1 MYIGMFIKYIHVH
14 KKVVLSK
21 YLVSFSFCNFLQQI
35 KTFKDYVGLYLK
47 ARDDDED
54 DMVLGDSEK
63 KANSVVHEVVNNR
76 WEVCVTTST
85 KGFQQA
91 SFVNSIATTKV

>member
-1 MYIGMFIKYIHVH
+1 MSRLKSICDLFFMKKFI
-14 KKVVLSK
+14 
-21 YLVSFSFCNFLQQI
+21 FNGQQI

-47 ARDDDED
+47 ARDDED
-54 DMVLGDSEK
+54 DLALGSDSEK
-63 KANSVVHEVVNNR
+63 KTNSVVHEVVNKR

>member
-1 MYIGMFIKYIHVH
+1 M
-14 KKVVLSK
+14 
-21 YLVSFSFCNFLQQI
+21 
-35 KTFKDYVGLYLK
+35 K
-47 ARDDDED
+47 ARDDED
-54 DMVLGDSEK
+54 DLALCSDSEK
-63 KANSVVHEVVNNR
+63 KTNSVVHEVVNKR

>member
-1 MYIGMFIKYIHVH
+1 ME
-14 KKVVLSK
+14 
-21 YLVSFSFCNFLQQI
+21 SFSTAQKAVVKKLCCLTYSLFDDQQI

-47 ARDDDED
+47 ARDDED
-54 DMVLGDSEK
+54 DLALGSESEK
-63 KANSVVHEVVNNR
+63 KTNSVVHEVVNKR

-91 SFVNSIATTKV
+91 SFVNSIATTKVQ